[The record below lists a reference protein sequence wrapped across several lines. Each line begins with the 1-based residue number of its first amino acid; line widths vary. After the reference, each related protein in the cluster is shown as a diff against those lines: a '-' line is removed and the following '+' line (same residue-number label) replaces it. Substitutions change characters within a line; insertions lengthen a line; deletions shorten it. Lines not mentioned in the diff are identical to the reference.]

1 MGDEPDL
8 ERLVGGLGNSW
19 EIARNTYK
27 PYPAGIVFHAVID
40 ACFKLRARLN
50 RGVDDIASITVQG
63 SALLLARGDRSVRNE
78 RDARVSIHHCAAC
91 ALLSGAAGVLEFAEP
106 IVFRP
111 DIVSLRQKVRA
122 ELDASLPDGAARV
135 GIHLASGETL
145 SETVMA
151 ARGSL
156 ADPLSDF
163 DIEAK
168 LRDCSRLGGTAWSAD
183 TVIEGVWR
191 LDALADVSSLM
202 NAPNGPVPAMAEAPS
217 GSVGAARGNN

>member
-1 MGDEPDL
+1 MGDALDL
-8 ERLVGGLGNSW
+8 DRLVSGLGESW

-50 RGVDDIASITVQG
+50 RSIDDIEAIAVQG
-63 SALLLARGDRSVRNE
+63 SALLLARGDRPVRNE
-78 RDARVSIHHCAAC
+78 RDARISIHHCAAL
-91 ALLSGAAGVLEFAEP
+91 ALLLGRAGVGEFEEA

-122 ELDASLPDGAARV
+122 ERDESLPDGAARV

-151 ARGSL
+151 AKGSL
-156 ADPLSDF
+156 SDPLSDF

-168 LRDCSRLGGTAWSAD
+168 LRDCSRLGGATWNAD
-183 TVIEGVWR
+183 AIIEDVWR
-191 LDALADVSSLM
+191 LDELADVSRLM
-202 NAPNGPVPAMAEAPS
+202 NEHAGFGPAAKKTASAPAPA
-217 GSVGAARGNN
+217 RRKN